1 MGAEMWLLEEM
12 DDSCWELQK
21 KCTSSS
27 FSVDDMSRIPIYL
40 IHSFVQLHLLFV
52 NSLSAIFV
60 NALLLRVCNKDDYA
74 TISCPINGAEPSQS
88 K

>member
-1 MGAEMWLLEEM
+1 
-12 DDSCWELQK
+12 
-21 KCTSSS
+21 
-27 FSVDDMSRIPIYL
+27 MSRISVCL
-40 IHSFVQLHLLFV
+40 IHNFVQLHFLFV

-60 NALLLRVCNKDDYA
+60 NALLLRVCNKDDYP

>member
-1 MGAEMWLLEEM
+1 
-12 DDSCWELQK
+12 
-21 KCTSSS
+21 
-27 FSVDDMSRIPIYL
+27 MSRISVCL
-40 IHSFVQLHLLFV
+40 IHNFVQLHFLFV

-60 NALLLRVCNKDDYA
+60 IALLLRVCNKDDYP